1 MGSEA
6 QLACLV
12 EIMLVLVI
20 KAVSMFYMGAADR
33 ERIMEVTRRQMYILK
48 NGALSGNMPE
58 ESPAV
63 RLDRRRKRRRLAMRD
78 NRKRPGARRG
88 LVVLTACVLAGITPV
103 TAFAAKRPDDNL
115 SDVEAPR
122 PDVNKDLSPE
132 FAYSEDKWAAAG

>member
-12 EIMLVLVI
+12 EIILVLVI
-20 KAVSMFYMGAADR
+20 KAVTMFYMGAADR

-63 RLDRRRKRRRLAMRD
+63 RLDRR
-78 NRKRPGARRG
+78 
-88 LVVLTACVLAGITPV
+88 
-103 TAFAAKRPDDNL
+103 
-115 SDVEAPR
+115 
-122 PDVNKDLSPE
+122 PE
-132 FAYSEDKWAAAG
+132 KKEISYER